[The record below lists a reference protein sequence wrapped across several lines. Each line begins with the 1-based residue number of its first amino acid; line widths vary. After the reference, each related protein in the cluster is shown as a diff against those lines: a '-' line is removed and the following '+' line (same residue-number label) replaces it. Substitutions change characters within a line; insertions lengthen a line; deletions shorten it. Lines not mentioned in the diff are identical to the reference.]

1 MAAWYFCGL
10 GLLRTS
16 SAPPKAHNSAAAS
29 SRLTAFALAS
39 PGHDR
44 IKTKSHDQ
52 FEADADNSHGPQRN
66 ARGHRHGAGLGL
78 ALALRGR
85 RSAALTAA
93 RASSR
98 TRRLISSA
106 SMPCWKTAARCSTAK
121 FKRDGAGGG
130 NRNHDLPLTK
140 GLRYH
145 YATPAT
151 EGRISARA
159 GAYSPSAWL
168 KERPRTA
175 IHDEGGA

>member
-98 TRRLISSA
+98 EHDGSFL
-106 SMPCWKTAARCSTAK
+106 PHRC
-121 FKRDGAGGG
+121 
-130 NRNHDLPLTK
+130 
-140 GLRYH
+140 
-145 YATPAT
+145 
-151 EGRISARA
+151 RA
-159 GAYSPSAWL
+159 GRRPHDVRQQNL
-168 KERPRTA
+168 KEMVPEVVIETTTYPLPRGCATTTLLRRPR
-175 IHDEGGA
+175 GG